1 MNKEEFIESI
11 KNLGINVEIENLNKL
26 EVYANLLIDEN
37 KVINLTSIIDKEEI
51 YLKHF
56 YDCLCLIKIV
66 DLTKNL
72 KVCDIGSGGGFPGI
86 VLKIFF
92 PNLNI
97 TLVDSTKKKTNF
109 LQKVIEKLDLK
120 DIDVI
125 NMRIEDYANTCEE
138 KYDLVVARALAKLNI
153 LLELSVKLIKING
166 FLIAM
171 KGYFEEELLTS
182 NKALEI
188 LNMKVEELIEYC
200 LPKGNMKRS
209 LIKIKK
215 IKQTPKL
222 YPRNFSKIKK
232 NPL

>member
-26 EVYANLLIDEN
+26 EIYANLLIDEN
-37 KVINLTSIIDKEEI
+37 KVINLTSIIDKEDI

-56 YDCLCLIKIV
+56 YDSLCLIKIV

-97 TLVDSTKKKTNF
+97 TLVDSTKKKTDF
-109 LQKVIEKLDLK
+109 LQKAIEKLDLK

-125 NMRIEDYANTCEE
+125 NMRIEDYANVCEE
-138 KYDLVVARALAKLNI
+138 KYDLVVARALAKLNV
-153 LLELSVKLIKING
+153 LLELSAKLIKING

-182 NKALEI
+182 NKTLEI
-188 LNMKVEELIEYC
+188 LNMRVEDLIEYR
-200 LPKGNMKRS
+200 LPKDNMKRS